1 MEIAMWRIDVV
12 LPHDKRVTITSGAL
26 FWVASCAAVA
36 VLMWA
41 FVAVLQQGIERG
53 ERLRA
58 EQRHA
63 ATQSAHKAA
72 ATVRTAQLAR
82 PADGEQP

>member
-1 MEIAMWRIDVV
+1 MWRINVA

-36 VLMWA
+36 LLMWA
-41 FVAVLQQGIERG
+41 FVTVLQQGIERG

-58 EQRHA
+58 AQRLA
-63 ATQSAHKAA
+63 ATQSSHKAA
-72 ATVRTAQLAR
+72 ATVRTVQLAQR
-82 PADGEQP
+82 ADKE